1 MNKPFER
8 IFSKG
13 SKTYFT
19 SSLFFPPDV
28 RQDVFRLY
36 AFVRTADDFVDQ
48 KPPDKEG
55 FYRYVDLYRFAEEKG
70 TSKEP
75 IIDSYISLS
84 KERNFDPQWT
94 NAFLRSMEMDLKK
107 IHYETMEELVEYMYG
122 SAEVIGLFMAKI
134 LGLPKESE
142 MSARLQGRSMQ
153 MINFIRDIDEDLRL
167 GRQYLPLDGRR
178 EELLNENTARN
189 NPDEFKTYIDK
200 MLSYYYS
207 WQEEAEKGYEF
218 IPKNYLIPIKT
229 AADMYTWT
237 AKMIERNPPIVYSKK
252 IKPTRGR
259 IILSALK
266 NWLWLGR
273 GMHSNV
279 G

>member
-1 MNKPFER
+1 MNKSFER
-8 IFSKG
+8 IFSRG

-19 SSLFFPPDV
+19 SSLFFPADV

-48 KPPDKEG
+48 KPSDKEG

-94 NAFLRSMEMDLKK
+94 NAFLRSMEMDFKK
-107 IHYETMEELVEYMYG
+107 NRYETMEELVEYMYG

-142 MSARLQGRSMQ
+142 MSARFQGRSMQ
-153 MINFIRDIDEDLRL
+153 MINFIRDIDEDLQL

-178 EELLNENTARN
+178 EELLNENTARD

-237 AKMIERNPPIVYSKK
+237 AKMIERNPPSVYSKK